1 MTREEDTGPM
11 SSLLGND
18 IFRSFLIFSAFRA
31 VYGAGILVV
40 TYLLATSEE
49 APEWVP
55 WAFLL
60 ASMVISRVIFRW
72 IKRRW
77 PQLGLGS

>member
-1 MTREEDTGPM
+1 MEGIPGE
-11 SSLLGND
+11 SLKHRLMESKV
-18 IFRSFLIFSAFRA
+18 FRSFIIFSAFRA

-40 TYLLATSEE
+40 TYFLATSEE

-55 WAFLL
+55 WLFLL
-60 ASMVISRVIFRW
+60 ASMVISRVIFRQ

-77 PQLGLGS
+77 PQLA

>member
-1 MTREEDTGPM
+1 MAESERETLKQRILR
-11 SSLLGND
+11 SKV
-18 IFRSFLIFSAFRA
+18 FRSFMIFSAFRA
-31 VYGAGILVV
+31 VYGAGILLV

-49 APEWVP
+49 APEWAP

-60 ASMVISRVIFRW
+60 ASMVISRIIFRW

-77 PQLGLGS
+77 PQLA